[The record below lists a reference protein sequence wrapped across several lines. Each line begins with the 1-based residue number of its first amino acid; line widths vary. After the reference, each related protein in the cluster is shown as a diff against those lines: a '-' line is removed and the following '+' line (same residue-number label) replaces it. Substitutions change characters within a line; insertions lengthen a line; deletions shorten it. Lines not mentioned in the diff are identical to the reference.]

1 MQFPRMGFRQNSEHP
16 VALRSNLQLDASAI
30 ILILVAMDESRFL
43 TALAQFDNGMV
54 PQP

>member
-1 MQFPRMGFRQNSEHP
+1 MGFRQNSQHP
-16 VALRSNLQLDASAI
+16 VALRSNLQLDAPAI
-30 ILILVAMDESRFL
+30 IHILVAMDQSRFL